1 MTSSRDQGMGE
12 DGEEEDESGDDVD
25 IDEIMNWRSKV
36 A

>member
-1 MTSSRDQGMGE
+1 MTSSRDQAMGE
-12 DGEEEDESGDDVD
+12 DGEEDESGDDVD